1 MKELT
6 VSLNEFI
13 NYNYSTKILTAFII
27 FLFFLFL
34 RKVFSKYII
43 KALLKLSK
51 KTSSEIDD
59 RLIESFK
66 KPLNG
71 IFVVIGLLIAFYIL
85 PLSTEIKTT
94 VFVLSRSMIIILI
107 AWGINNFLD
116 SSSFLFSGIQKR
128 VGLELNEAVVPFI
141 SKLLK
146 AVLITLAGV
155 LVISELGYDIS
166 GFIAGLGLGGLAFAL
181 AAQDT
186 AANIFGG
193 IIVLLDKPFTV
204 GDWIVTPSVEGVVEE
219 INLRSTRVRTFAQS
233 LVVMPNSKLTNEP
246 ITNWSKMGKRRVRF
260 NVGVTYDTSKEIL
273 QKSVDRIKNMLE
285 EHPDVHKETIVV
297 RFDTFNSSSL
307 DILVYFFTNTIEWQ
321 KYLEIKE
328 NVNYKIMEIIEQEGT
343 SFAFPSRSIYIEQTP
358 DPKQEKTEKQEN
370 I

>member
-1 MKELT
+1 MEELT

-13 NYNYSTKILTAFII
+13 NYNYSTKIITSLIV

-43 KALLKLSK
+43 KILNKLSK

-59 RLIESFK
+59 KLIESFK
-66 KPLNG
+66 KPLSG
-71 IFVVIGLLIAFYIL
+71 IFVVIGLLIAIYIL
-85 PLSTEIKTT
+85 PVSTEIKAT
-94 VFVLSRSMIIILI
+94 VYVLSRSIIIILI
-107 AWGINNFLD
+107 AWGIYNFLD
-116 SSSFLFSGIQKR
+116 TSSILFFGIQKR
-128 VGLELNEAVVPFI
+128 AGFDLNQAVAPFV

-146 AVLITLAGV
+146 AVLMTLAGV

-193 IIVLLDKPFTV
+193 IIILFDKPFTV
-204 GDWIVTPSVEGVVEE
+204 GDWVYTPSVEGVVEE

-246 ITNWSKMGKRRVRF
+246 ITNWSKMGKRRINF
-260 NVGVTYDTSKEIL
+260 NIGVTYGTSKETL
-273 QKSVDRIKNMLE
+273 QKSVNRIRRMLE
-285 EHPDVHKETIVV
+285 EHPEVHKETIFVT
-297 RFDTFNSSSL
+297 FDNFNDSSL
-307 DILVYFFTNTIEWQ
+307 DIFLYFFTNTVDWE
-321 KYLEIKE
+321 KYLKIKE
-328 NVNYKIMEIIEQEGT
+328 DVNYKIMEIIEQEGT
-343 SFAFPSRSIYIEQTP
+343 SFAFPSRSIYIEQMP
-358 DPKQEKTEKQEN
+358 DSKQEQSEKQEN
-370 I
+370 K